1 MLTDRQ
7 KVILQILVDDYIR
20 SAEPVGS
27 RTISKRPDM
36 SISPA
41 TIRNEMADLEELG
54 YLEQPHTSAGRI
66 PSQKGYRFYVDH
78 LMNADN
84 GEAQDVQNL
93 RSGLLNR
100 LDEMEQV
107 VQQTASIVSGLTNYT
122 AIVLGPKVFTD
133 KLLSIQIQP
142 YGDRMAVAILVT
154 DTGHVEHRKV
164 TIPEGVPPEAI
175 AHYVNLLNQKLVG
188 VPLHKL
194 KSALHTEVAD
204 ELRRCSEQF
213 EGAMMLF
220 NQMVEPEDD
229 GTGGQRIYLG
239 GTTRI
244 MNQPEFRDVEK
255 LKPLLDM
262 FEQTQKLVRMLEG
275 TTSSGGIQVRIGH
288 ENLIETIHECSL
300 VTASYTIDGIPVGS
314 IGVLGPTRMEYGRV
328 IHTLNQF
335 STTLSQILTQLNK

>member
-7 KVILQILVDDYIR
+7 KVILQVLVDDYIR

-78 LMNADN
+78 LMSPDT
-84 GEAQDVQNL
+84 EESDDVSTI
-93 RSGLLNR
+93 RSSFLTR

-107 VQQTASIVSGLTNYT
+107 VQQAATILSSLTNYT
-122 AIVLGPKVFTD
+122 AIVLGPQVFTT
-133 KLLSIQIQP
+133 KLHSIQLLP
-142 YGDRMAVAILVT
+142 LDTRMAVAIIVT
-154 DTGHVEHRKV
+154 DTGHVESRKV
-164 TIPEGVPPEAI
+164 MIPEGLHPESLQ
-175 AHYVNLLNQKLVG
+175 HYVELLNRKLVG
-188 VPLHKL
+188 VPLHRL

-204 ELRRCSEQF
+204 ELRRYSEQF

-220 NQMVEPEDD
+220 DQMVEPTDEAA
-229 GTGGQRIYLG
+229 GGQKIYLG

-244 MNQPEFRDVEK
+244 LNQPEFRDVEK

-262 FEQTQKLVRMLEG
+262 FEQTQKLISMLEG
-275 TTSSGGIQVRIGH
+275 TSSGGVQVRIGQ
-288 ENLIETIHECSL
+288 ENAIETIHECSL
-300 VTASYTIDGIPVGS
+300 VTASYTINGIPVGAL
-314 IGVLGPTRMEYGRV
+314 GVLGPTRMEYGRV

-335 STTLSQILTQLNK
+335 SSSLSHMLTQLYK